1 MTSGESLANHWIF
14 SKSHHHHTINTLNAP
29 SNADPVFSL
38 YIRIHPSPFLS
49 GPILFP
55 SLTGL
60 ETTAIITMVVATI
73 ALLPLARGLVLRS
86 LVRDGEAVMEPT
98 GNMRNITP

>member
-14 SKSHHHHTINTLNAP
+14 SKSHHHHTINTLDAP
-29 SNADPVFSL
+29 SNTDLVFSL

-60 ETTAIITMVVATI
+60 ETTAIITMVMTRGRRWRTMDPPATS
-73 ALLPLARGLVLRS
+73 PET
-86 LVRDGEAVMEPT
+86 GESM
-98 GNMRNITP
+98 GRY